1 MKRQRREL
9 DLMNILPNEEG
20 DYYDDKN
27 ILPRPEDPKV
37 LKRKMRAVRFV
48 AFFFIAVLI
57 GLIIYLVSFEISEGR
72 AFENS
77 TFNRRR
83 IELLSSEYVRGSIYS
98 SDGEILSYTET
109 VNNKDIRVYP
119 FGNIFSH
126 VLGYSDNGGSGI
138 EGAYHSKLLSCHA
151 NVLYRASAYISEE
164 RLIGDNLYTTLDSAL
179 QTTCYYALG
188 NNKGAVVVLDIKTG
202 AVLAMVSKPD
212 FDPNDIVNNWDYY
225 TSDDENVESILL
237 NRATQGLYPPGST
250 FKILSGL
257 TYVRENN
264 GNVDDYSYE
273 CTGTITHEENIIKCY
288 NYNKHGLIDF
298 KESFA
303 ESCNSSFVNIGINI
317 KRENLIDICETF
329 RFNKDLNLV
338 IPSNN
343 SRFLLNNDTST
354 YELMQT
360 VIGQGKTLV
369 TPMHMAMIAA
379 TIANDGKMMKP
390 YFVDHIETFK
400 GVTVS
405 KTIKRS
411 YGKLMTDDEVKIMQ
425 DVMSEVVTSGTAR
438 SLNDLNIT
446 VAGKTGSA
454 EFGTKGDSHS
464 WFVGYAPT
472 DEPEIAICVL
482 VEGAGSGSEH
492 AVPITKKILNDYYN

>member
-1 MKRQRREL
+1 MYS
-9 DLMNILPNEEG
+9 DEEG

-27 ILPRPEDPKV
+27 VLPRPVDPKV
-37 LKRKMRAVRFV
+37 LKRKTRSIRLIAV
-48 AFFFIAVLI
+48 FFIVILI
-57 GLIIYLVSFEISEGR
+57 GLIVYLINFQINEGR

-83 IELLSSEYVRGSIYS
+83 IELLSEKYVRGSVYS
-98 SDGEILSYTET
+98 CDGEILSYTET
-109 VNNKDIRVYP
+109 VNGEDTRVYP
-119 FGNIFSH
+119 YGSVFSH

-151 NVLYRASAYISEE
+151 NILYRAETLISEE
-164 RLIGDNLYTTLDSAL
+164 RLQGDNMYTTLNVKL
-179 QTTCYYALG
+179 QNACYNALG
-188 NNKGAVVVLDIKTG
+188 NNKGAVVVLDIKSG

-212 FDPNDIVNNWDYY
+212 YDPNDIVNNWEYY

-250 FKILSGL
+250 FKILSAL
-257 TYVRENN
+257 TYIRENN

-273 CTGTITHEENIIKCY
+273 CSGTITHEDNVIKCY

-303 ESCNSSFVNIGINI
+303 QSCNSSFVNIGINI
-317 KRENLIDICETF
+317 ERESLIDICESF
-329 RFNKDLNLV
+329 RFNDSLNLI

-343 SRFLLNNDTST
+343 SEFLLNNDTDT

-390 YFVDHIETFK
+390 YFLDHMETFK
-400 GVTVS
+400 GVTVY
-405 KTIKRS
+405 KTIKSS
-411 YGKLMTDDEVKIMQ
+411 YGKLLTDDEVEIMQ
-425 DVMSEVVTSGTAR
+425 DIMSEVILSGTAK
-438 SLNDLNIT
+438 SLANQSYT

-454 EFGTKGDSHS
+454 EFGSKGDSHS
-464 WFVGYAPT
+464 WFVGYSSA
-472 DEPEIAICVL
+472 DEPDIAICVL
-482 VEGAGSGSEH
+482 VEGAGSGAEH
-492 AVPITKKILNDYYN
+492 AVPITKKILDDYYN